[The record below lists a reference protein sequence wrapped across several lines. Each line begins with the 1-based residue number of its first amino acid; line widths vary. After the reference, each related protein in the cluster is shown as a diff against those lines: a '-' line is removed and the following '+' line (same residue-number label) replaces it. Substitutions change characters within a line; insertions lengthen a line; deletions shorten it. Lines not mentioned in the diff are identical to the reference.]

1 MRFSEHRDHHLFR
14 YKAIN
19 SLYGF
24 FILSVTL
31 MLAVRE
37 LRIHYV
43 GNHGLTI
50 TPIHEIFLYSMW
62 LLVMLAIPIT
72 GLFIKSIKA
81 KIYIKSLIIVLPTI
95 SSIFIGM
102 LVLNFTAVTN
112 LSVLYSALILTVLG
126 FYRSS
131 QLFLVLVYLGEIYF
145 FIYQGILPP
154 PSEWAFNPEN
164 NILFNFNNQP
174 VRQIPYFIIL
184 SFLVPFL
191 LASSL
196 IQALKIFIKT
206 IEANFIALESDTGRA
221 LEEASKDP
229 RSGFKMRADLENSF
243 HDLKLTA
250 ENENLDLVFLIH
262 TVGNIS
268 SIKNIHGF
276 EAANICVRQAAA
288 ELATEV
294 VWQPR
299 FFSLGGA
306 TFVSVHTVERSSAEF
321 KEYLKT
327 LGRPKLFQYNDIR
340 ISFQISTG
348 AYISKIEEPLSM
360 IIAKADAARI
370 SASKD
375 NDEMFKEIADVRNFG
390 SSLQDNIYIDVE
402 GSKTINKVQGEYDPQ
417 RLKDAVLN
425 DEIEIYGAP
434 IIDVPSR
441 TLAGIQAKFAW
452 IDNAGNTVP
461 LESFE
466 KTLSQIQWE
475 EPYFGVLTK
484 KATEF
489 MTNCKNTF
497 NSIPI
502 FFKINPFYASNILG
516 PTSRF
521 TQTLAA
527 LDDETDLQNVV
538 LQIPY
543 YLTPTFTENLN
554 SIGRDG
560 PRLALENF
568 GSRESFQALKDHQFE
583 FIALAPQFCK
593 DIYKNTEVQDLAK
606 AIEGFSQ
613 KLNIEIIAQGIA
625 DKETAKTLEGMG
637 IIKQEGPYWS
647 PELPIGDLKSLYRSL
662 EQLFSYGN

>member
-1 MRFSEHRDHHLFR
+1 MLLNKDRDHLLFR

-19 SLYGF
+19 RLYAF
-24 FILSVTL
+24 FILSITL
-31 MLAVRE
+31 MLVVRE
-37 LRIHYV
+37 LRIYNL
-43 GNHGLTI
+43 GIQGLTI
-50 TPIHEIFLYSMW
+50 TPIQEIFLYSMW

-95 SSIFIGM
+95 SSIFVGM
-102 LVLNFTAVTN
+102 LFLNFTAVTN

-154 PSEWAFNPEN
+154 PSEWVFNPEN
-164 NILFNFNNQP
+164 NILFYFNNTP
-174 VRQIPYFIIL
+174 VRQIPYFIVL

-191 LASSL
+191 LALSL
-196 IQALKIFIKT
+196 ILALKIFIKT
-206 IEANFIALESDTGRA
+206 IEENFIALESDTGRV

-229 RSGFKMRADLENSF
+229 RTGFKWRADLENSF
-243 HDLKLTA
+243 HDLKLTSK
-250 ENENLDLVFLIH
+250 NENLDLVFLVH
-262 TVGNIS
+262 CVENIS
-268 SIKNIHGF
+268 SINRIHGY
-276 EAANICVRQAAA
+276 EAANMCVRQAAS

-306 TFVSVHTVERSSAEF
+306 TFVSVHTVDRNSAEF

-402 GSKTINKVQGEYDPQ
+402 GSETINKVQGEYDPQ

-441 TLAGIQAKFAW
+441 TLTGIQAKFAW

-461 LESFE
+461 HETFE
-466 KTLSQIQWE
+466 KTLSQIQWQD
-475 EPYFGVLTK
+475 PYFEVLANKT
-484 KATEF
+484 TEF
-489 MTNCKNTF
+489 MTDCKNTF
-497 NSIPI
+497 NSIPV
-502 FFKINPFYASNILG
+502 FFKINPLYASNIFG
-516 PTSRF
+516 PTSRL
-521 TQTLAA
+521 TQTLAV
-527 LDDETDLQNVV
+527 LGEETDLKNVV

-554 SIGRDG
+554 PIDREG

-568 GSRESFQALKDHQFE
+568 GSKESFQALKDHQFQ

-593 DIYKNTEVQDLAK
+593 DIYKNPEMQDLAK
-606 AIEGFSQ
+606 AIVGFSQ
-613 KLNIEIIAQGIA
+613 KLNIEIIAQGVA

-637 IIKQEGPYWS
+637 ISKQQGPYWS
-647 PELPIGDLKSLYRSL
+647 PELPIGDLKSLHRSL
-662 EQLFSYGN
+662 EQLFSYAN